1 MKTGKIIGISV
12 VALGLFG
19 VSAVSAQYYNQYGY
33 QYPAPQQYSYEY
45 QYPGAYAPS
54 LVCPNLY
61 SNLVVGSSGTQVSEL
76 QQFLVAR
83 GYSQSVTGYYGPVT
97 SANVAQFQ
105 REQGISPASGGTG
118 ALTRAAIARV
128 CGQGGYT
135 PGYPTQPQYSQTFRL
150 DREFDLYQG
159 QSAHERS
166 GELTVTLDQVGGNY
180 SWYYW
185 NSRNDDEVRI
195 TVSESCRP
203 GRYCLWTRQETFVL
217 EEGETEDFGDY
228 EIEVTEIRSNRAS
241 FIIRDEDGDNDDDDD
256 GTVNITY
263 PSGSHTYEQGDE
275 LEIKWTV
282 TDEPRNSSVILDLY
296 DEDDDFVGT
305 IAIEDADE
313 ESYEWDIPERRDY
326 CTQQYPNGLCGYDLD
341 GEFYIKATLVDDYYG
356 YRDEIDED
364 DSVTFEIED

>member
-1 MKTGKIIGISV
+1 MNTGKIIGLSV
-12 VALGLFG
+12 LVLGLFG

-33 QYPAPQQYSYEY
+33 QYPAPQYSY
-45 QYPGAYAPS
+45 QYPTAYAPTA
-54 LVCPNLY
+54 VCPNLY
-61 SNLVVGSSGTQVSEL
+61 TNLTVGMSGAQVTEL
-76 QQFLVAR
+76 QQFLATR
-83 GYSQSVTGYYGPVT
+83 GYNQLVTGYYGSLT

-105 REQGISPASGGTG
+105 REQGVSPATGGVG
-118 ALTRAAIARV
+118 PLTRAAIQRT

-135 PGYPTQPQYSQTFRL
+135 PGYPTTPGQVGETFRL

-159 QSAHERS
+159 QTIRERN
-166 GELTVTLDQVGGNY
+166 GELTIVLNQIGGGY
-180 SWYYW
+180 AWYYG

-203 GRYCLWTRQETFVL
+203 GTYCLWNRQETFVL
-217 EEGETEDFGDY
+217 EEGDSEDFGDY

-241 FIIRDEDGDNDDDDD
+241 FIVRDEDGDNDDD
-256 GTVNITY
+256 GTVNVTS
-263 PSGSHTYEQGDE
+263 PSGSRTYEQGDE

-282 TDEPRNSSVILDLY
+282 TDEPRNSSVIIDLY

-341 GEFYIKATLVDDYYG
+341 GEFYIKVTLVDDYYG